1 MGSGEINVN
10 HIHSQNFERLTH
22 TRHVHQPNHRL
33 TIAFLFDS
41 RASVDDRQFYQELG
55 RRIATRRGR
64 LGITQAEVGQRLAVS
79 RASVANIEAG
89 RQKLYVHQLYA
100 LARALRLPDL
110 SGILPIAV
118 PADEDAALVG
128 KRPDVSIVQHAQI
141 ESLLRNAVAAA
152 RPKSRTS

>member
-1 MGSGEINVN
+1 M
-10 HIHSQNFERLTH
+10 
-22 TRHVHQPNHRL
+22 
-33 TIAFLFDS
+33 
-41 RASVDDRQFYQELG
+41 DDKQFYQEFG
-55 RRIATRRGR
+55 RRIATRRGGLGMTQADVGER
-64 LGITQAEVGQRLAVS
+64 LGVS

-100 LARALRLPDL
+100 LASALRLPDL

-118 PADEDAALVG
+118 PDDDSALLA
-128 KRPDVSIVQHAQI
+128 KRADVSSVQHAQI

>member
-1 MGSGEINVN
+1 M
-10 HIHSQNFERLTH
+10 
-22 TRHVHQPNHRL
+22 
-33 TIAFLFDS
+33 
-41 RASVDDRQFYQELG
+41 DDRQFYQELG

-64 LGITQAEVGQRLAVS
+64 LGITQAEVGERLGVS

-100 LARALRLPDL
+100 LARALRVPDL

-118 PADEDAALVG
+118 PADDDTALVG
-128 KRPDVSIVQHAQI
+128 KLPDVSSVQHAQI